1 MDKYRPIELAFQ
13 EIRAKTGN
21 TDVRLLVEKFMN
33 KEQTY
38 ASLLQAVKANEQK
51 YEELRKINIEKMRKV
66 NDLKIANDN
75 RKTISVPDQE
85 NEKEKEKFEKQI
97 QGLEATQDLT
107 MEK

>member
-1 MDKYRPIELAFQ
+1 MWAQYFKRKMSKEMDKFRPIELAFQ

-38 ASLLQAVKANEQK
+38 ASLLTAVKANENK
-51 YEELRKINIEKMRKV
+51 YEKLRKVNMDKLHQV

-75 RKTISVPDQE
+75 RRTI
-85 NEKEKEKFEKQI
+85 EKPPADDEKAQEKFER
-97 QGLEATQDLT
+97 
-107 MEK
+107 

>member
-1 MDKYRPIELAFQ
+1 MEKYRPIELAFQ
-13 EIRAKTGN
+13 EIRADTGN

-51 YEELRKINIEKMRKV
+51 YDELRARNLEKMKKV

-75 RKTISVPDQE
+75 RKSVQKPDPE
-85 NEKEKEKFEKQI
+85 NEKALEKFERQI
-97 QGLEATQDLT
+97 
-107 MEK
+107 